1 MSLSH
6 LIADA
11 NDVFGQ
17 VSPPPGVDQ
26 FNKAAGVGGVSG
38 IGIILFISNLI
49 KLATIIAGIWV
60 LFNFITAGYIYITSG
75 GDSAANN
82 KVKDQLTSS
91 VLGLIVIVGAYT
103 VIALIS
109 YFLFHDPGYI
119 LNPSITGPGTAAPA
133 TTPGGGP

>member
-11 NDVFGQ
+11 NDFLGKVA
-17 VSPPPGVDQ
+17 PPPGVDQ
-26 FNKAAGVGGVSG
+26 FNSNSAGG
-38 IGIILFISNLI
+38 IGIILFISNII

-103 VIALIS
+103 IIALIS
-109 YFLFHDPGYI
+109 
-119 LNPSITGPGTAAPA
+119 
-133 TTPGGGP
+133 